1 MVFLGVLWAGAFA
14 QWLFYFSRGSVD
26 IFILTGCKI
35 TYFVYFFC
43 FKYPS
48 TLLVILSVE
57 KFIAL
62 YFPFRAKTICS
73 LSAARR
79 VVVATA
85 ILFGVFDCQFLFT
98 IKAQT
103 FEDGTEVC
111 NYVNVSPNYIR
122 IVIRIVF
129 PILHSFAPFTVML
142 VANFAIIYKFMTAK
156 FKDEITSTALSKSAT
171 RGTAMLLTIS
181 FAFILLSGPIGILN
195 ALKTSAP
202 QFVLWIALAFEYVN
216 HAINSLLYC
225 ISGSRFR
232 KELKNTVFWYRK
244 SPDTNSTTR
253 RNLAPTMPQTENYI

>member
-1 MVFLGVLWAGAFA
+1 M
-14 QWLFYFSRGSVD
+14 FYFSRGSVD
-26 IFILTGCKI
+26 LFILTGCKI

-43 FKYPS
+43 LKYPS

-62 YFPFRAKTICS
+62 YCPFRAKTLCS
-73 LSAARR
+73 LSTARR

-98 IKAQT
+98 VKAQT

-111 NYVNVSPNYIR
+111 NYVNISPDYTR
-122 IVIRIVF
+122 IVIGIVF

-142 VANFAIIYKFMTAK
+142 VANFAIIYKFMMAK
-156 FKDEITSTALSKSAT
+156 FKDDITSTALSKSAT

-195 ALKTSAP
+195 VLQTSAP
-202 QFVLWIALAFEYVN
+202 QFVFWIALTFEYVN

-232 KELKNTVFWYRK
+232 KELKNTVFWWRNN
-244 SPDTNSTTR
+244 PNTNSTTR
-253 RNLAPTMPQTENYI
+253 RNLTPNMSQTENYI